1 VSAGASALFGLLA
14 AAAIPAAVAVAETAD
29 VRDFDLID
37 AWVAIPVAV
46 VLGLLALVL
55 ARRGRRS
62 AARTVAR
69 RGDRLARVGRAFG
82 ALALALSAAAGIA
95 LAFYWYLDRIGA

>member
-1 VSAGASALFGLLA
+1 
-14 AAAIPAAVAVAETAD
+14 VAVAETAD

-37 AWVAIPVAV
+37 AWIAIPVAV
-46 VLGLLALVL
+46 VLGLLALAL

-62 AARTVAR
+62 ASRTVAR
-69 RGDRLARVGRAFG
+69 RGARWARVGRLLG
-82 ALALALSAAAGIA
+82 VLALALAAASGIA